1 MLVGKSLSDVPTPA
15 AVLDRSIIE
24 RNCQQMLEACR
35 LLQVAFRPHV
45 GADSKAVNLVVST
58 VSEAENLLDYLN
70 LCKSQGRSTNVLYAV
85 PFPPSQAARLGRLAR
100 ELGPGSVS
108 VLIDNPAQ
116 IQSFQVF
123 TEVTGFNVG
132 VFVKVDTG
140 YHRAGLAP
148 ESLEF
153 KRLMALIRESS
164 DFQGHAELQGFY
176 SHASHSYGGDS
187 AIVAMNILQEEI
199 RGLVKA
205 ADIYRDM
212 SNDTRRLTLSVGATP
227 TATSVQN
234 ITKEPAVSL
243 SAEEIAMM
251 ESLKQNIQHANT
263 EYILELHAGVYPF
276 LDLQQVATQASP
288 SAAGMAT
295 GLKLSVDDIALTVL
309 AEVVSVYKER
319 QGPESLVAAG
329 TLALG
334 REPCK
339 SYSGWGVVSDWGISS
354 TPDMGHSGWQ
364 VGRISQEHGVLT
376 ESSNSGKHAP
386 DLSVGQKVRIWPNHA
401 CIAGAGH
408 GWFLVVD
415 SSLPEN
421 RRNEIVDVWPRW
433 RGCYEMR
440 RDRSGPPGPPGPSAP
455 SLAG

>member
-1 MLVGKSLSDVPTPA
+1 MRAGSDQIDAAKSDKIMRVAPLG
-15 AVLDRSIIE
+15 IIVE
-24 RNCQQMLEACR
+24 RPETRLAEAK
-35 LLQVAFRPHV
+35 QAGNV
-45 GADSKAVNLVVST
+45 GAESKAVNLVVST
-58 VSEAENLLDYLN
+58 VSEAENLLDYFD
-70 LCKSQGRSTNVLYAV
+70 LCKTQGRSTNVLYAI
-85 PFPPSQAARLGRLAR
+85 PFPPSQAARLSRLAR
-100 ELGPGSVS
+100 KLGPGGVS
-108 VLIDNPAQ
+108 VLIDHSAQ
-116 IQSFQVF
+116 IQSFQAF
-123 TEVTGFNVG
+123 TKVTGFKIG

-153 KRLMALIRESS
+153 KQLMALIQESS

-187 AIVAMNILQEEI
+187 AIVAMNILREEI

-205 ADIYRDM
+205 ADVYKSM

-234 ITKEPAVSL
+234 IINESGASL
-243 SAEEIAMM
+243 PAEEITVM
-251 ESLKQNIQHANT
+251 ESLRRDIQHANT

-288 SAAGMAT
+288 SAAGTAM
-295 GLKLSVDDIALTVL
+295 KPQLSVNDIALTVL

-339 SYSGWGVVSDWGISS
+339 SYSGWGVVSDWGMVSAAKGS
-354 TPDMGHSGWQ
+354 HSGWQ
-364 VGRISQEHGVLT
+364 VGRISQEHGILT
-376 ESSNSGKHAP
+376 ESSSSGIHAP

-401 CIAGAGH
+401 CIAGAGY

-433 RGCYEMR
+433 RGW
-440 RDRSGPPGPPGPSAP
+440 
-455 SLAG
+455 